1 MKPSDLQYISAQLSD
16 AITLA
21 NLRAR
26 AMQPSLEMLGR
37 FDKQRVRQ
45 RLLSSFQPD
54 DTQKIFY
61 QDKLVGFYVLLD
73 KTDHLYLDHFY
84 IDPEFQSTGI
94 GSAVILD
101 IQKIAQQ
108 KRRPL
113 RLGALKQSR
122 SNLFYRRHGF
132 KPTHEGEFDI
142 YYQFDAPTDEIEILI
157 AQAADV
163 AAIRDCAE
171 QAFAQYIE
179 AIGKRPAPMD
189 ADFDSQISKQQ
200 IFIAQ
205 YQSQFAGYVACYPDG
220 TALHLDA
227 VAVLPAFTGL
237 GIGKRLINHVESK
250 AKAGGFQAVELFTNE
265 KMTANLT
272 IYPRL
277 GYQET
282 DRRQDRG
289 YQRVFFRKPL

>member
-1 MKPSDLQYISAQLSD
+1 MQPSELKYTAAQLSD
-16 AITLA
+16 AIALA
-21 NLRAR
+21 DLRAR

-45 RLLSSFQPD
+45 RLLSTFQPD
-54 DTQKIFY
+54 DTRKILY
-61 QDKLVGFYVLLD
+61 QNKLVGFYVLLN
-73 KTDHLYLDHFY
+73 KADHLYLDHCY
-84 IDPEFQSTGI
+84 IDPEFQGI
-94 GSAVILD
+94 GLGSMVITEIKKL
-101 IQKIAQQ
+101 AQQ
-108 KRRPL
+108 NRQPI
-113 RLGALKQSR
+113 RLGALKGSD

-132 KPTHEGEFDI
+132 YQTHESEFDI
-142 YYQFDAPTDEIEILI
+142 YYQFDAPTGEIDIKL
-157 AQAADV
+157 AQASDI

-171 QAFAQYIE
+171 QAFAQYVA

-189 ADFDSQISKQQ
+189 ADFDNQISKQQ

-220 TALHLDA
+220 DALHLDA
-227 VAVLPAFTGL
+227 VAVLPAFTGR
-237 GIGKRLINHVESK
+237 GIGKRLINYVESK